1 MAMAMAMAIVWDALI
16 GRTHAIVTADI
27 TRKAMATV
35 GVVLVPD
42 VSVIMISTTMI
53 ISK

>member
-1 MAMAMAMAIVWDALI
+1 MAMAIVWDALI
-16 GRTHAIVTADI
+16 SRTNAIVTADI

-35 GVVLVPD
+35 GVVLVAD
-42 VSVIMISTTMI
+42 VSVIMVLTMI